1 MDQPARPAAVG
12 LAHSTAMGL
21 VSDSLADRQGER
33 VPDGPLEFPVVIA
46 SLAGVPVSASRISL
60 AVPICAAALS

>member
-1 MDQPARPAAVG
+1 
-12 LAHSTAMGL
+12 MGL